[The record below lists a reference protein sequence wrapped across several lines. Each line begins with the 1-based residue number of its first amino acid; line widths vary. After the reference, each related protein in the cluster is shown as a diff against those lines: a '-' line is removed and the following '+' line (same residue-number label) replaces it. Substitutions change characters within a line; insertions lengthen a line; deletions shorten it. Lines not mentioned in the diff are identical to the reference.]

1 MNALATILYNELEI
15 YTFNITATSPRGKSV
30 DLSCCSLQEAGA
42 LLKDSRFAALFE
54 NPDFEVD
61 TESTEFRLLNP
72 VVTKL
77 DKGKKRKAR
86 DLEEEDKDKV
96 S

>member
-1 MNALATILYNELEI
+1 MIWSFLLII
-15 YTFNITATSPRGKSV
+15 YFYQYFDP
-30 DLSCCSLQEAGA
+30 SLQEAGA